1 MYAWLADKILENRK
15 WVLGFLLVIAA
26 ICGAAV
32 PFLGFD
38 FTPQQLFESTTD
50 ASEYRDKFAE
60 RFGREDNLMVIM
72 IEGGDVFKPTVLET
86 MRDVTLELRAVD
98 TISGADSVATFE
110 IPRSGDAPGTMSA
123 EPVLE
128 QPGPDG
134 EVGDITQARADKLRN
149 VALSEPLVASRLVS
163 ADGDL
168 GVVLAWLDR
177 DIQDAELIKGNVDE
191 VERILE
197 SHPLPDGYSYEIGGI
212 PGLRANIMESLK
224 TEQLTFLPITGLIFI
239 IVLSW
244 LFRRTSGVV
253 LPMGTVLLAVL
264 GTVAL
269 LVATDHSINIV
280 NNVLPSLIF
289 VIGISDSIHMLTRDA
304 EEIEAGKSRADAVK
318 ATIRHT
324 GLACLLTST
333 TTSVGF
339 FSLLAADTEI
349 LKDFGWQAGAGVMFA
364 YVGTLFFIPAALSY
378 LKPVKRRATAES
390 KDDEEPFLEGFLVHT
405 GERLLRH
412 PYIVIAGSLLFL
424 GGFVFMSTKVEI
436 DTTLLEVYEES
447 HPYYATTKTLEKELG
462 GFLPIEVSLEA
473 ESQDRFKDPETY
485 AKLQELQAFAQQQ
498 PAVISTQ
505 SFVDFH
511 QSARAAL
518 LGDPDE
524 RETMPESRAQ
534 IEQLHLLI
542 AGAPDEPVGTNKF
555 VTGDFKNARVLLR
568 VKDVGAKRQ
577 MKLGDK
583 LEDKLSELFPEGS
596 GVDYRLT
603 GDAYVASVALD
614 SFIRDLFYSLL
625 LAIVIIFGMM
635 TFVFR
640 SLKIGIIS
648 MLPNT
653 IPLVMTFGYMGWQGI
668 NLNTTTIIIFAI
680 SLGLAVDDTIHFLAR
695 FREELDRCETVRE
708 AILASYFGAG
718 RAILLTSVLLALGL
732 AVLLTSSFV
741 PTRQFGILTGITIF
755 GAVFADLILLP
766 SLLYLTYKEGDR
778 AEHVSG
784 SEL

>member
-15 WVLGFLLVIAA
+15 WILGILLVIAA
-26 ICGAAV
+26 LCGATV

-38 FTPQQLFESTTD
+38 FTPQQLFKSTSD
-50 ASEYRDKFAE
+50 ASEYRDNFAE

-72 IEGGDVFKPTVLET
+72 IEGEDVFKPEVLET
-86 MRDVTLELRAVD
+86 MREVTYDLRAVD

-110 IPRSGDAPGTMSA
+110 IPRSGDSPGTMSV

-128 QPGPDG
+128 RAGPDAPA
-134 EVGDITQARADKLRN
+134 GDITQARADKLRG
-149 VALSEPLVASRLVS
+149 VALSEPLVANRLVS
-163 ADGDL
+163 QDGDL
-168 GVVLAWLDR
+168 AVVLAWLDR
-177 DIQDAELIKGNVDE
+177 DIQDAKDIKRNVDE
-191 VERILE
+191 VERILGE
-197 SHPLPDGYSYEIGGI
+197 HPLPDGFAYEIGGI

-224 TEQLTFLPITGLIFI
+224 TEQLTFLPITGLVFI

-253 LPMGTVLLAVL
+253 LPMGTVVLAVL

-304 EEIEAGKSRADAVK
+304 EEIEAGKSRGEAIK

-349 LKDFGWQAGAGVMFA
+349 LQDFGWEAGAGVMFA
-364 YVGTLFFIPAALSY
+364 YIGTLFFIPAALSFM
-378 LKPVKRRATAES
+378 KPVKRRATSES
-390 KDDEEPFLEGFLVHT
+390 DASQEPMLEGILVHT
-405 GERLLRH
+405 GEKLLRH

-424 GGFVFMSTKVEI
+424 GGFVFMATEVEI

-447 HPYYATTKTLEKELG
+447 HPYYKTTKTLEQELG

-473 ESQDRFKDPETY
+473 QSRDRFKDPQTY
-485 AKLQELQAFAQQQ
+485 AKLRALQEFSEEQ

-518 LGDPDE
+518 LGDPEE
-524 RETMPESRAQ
+524 RQKMPDSRAQ
-534 IEQLHLLI
+534 VEQLHLLI

-555 VTGDFKNARVLLR
+555 VTSDFKNARVLLR
-568 VKDVGAKRQ
+568 VKDVGAKQQ
-577 MKLGDK
+577 MKLADR
-583 LEDKLSELFPEGS
+583 LEDRLAELFPDGS
-596 GVDYRLT
+596 GVAYRLT

-640 SLKIGIIS
+640 SVKIGLIS

-680 SLGLAVDDTIHFLAR
+680 SIGLAVDDTIHFLAR
-695 FREELDRCETVRE
+695 FREELDRRDTVRE

-718 RAILLTSVLLALGL
+718 RAILLTSVMLVLGL

-755 GAVFADLILLP
+755 GAVFADLVLLP
-766 SLLYLTYKEGDR
+766 SILYLVYGADDGPD
-778 AEHVSG
+778 HVRG

>member
-1 MYAWLADKILENRK
+1 MYAWLAQKILEYRT
-15 WVLGFLLVIAA
+15 WILGTILLVVLACAA
-26 ICGAAV
+26 TV

-38 FTPQQLFESTTD
+38 FTPQQLFQSTST
-50 ASEYRDKFAE
+50 AGEYRETFAE

-72 IEGGDVFKPTVLET
+72 VEGGDVFNPEVLET
-86 MRDVTLELRAVD
+86 MRSVTHELRGVD
-98 TISGADSVATFE
+98 TVDSADSVTTFE
-110 IPRSGDAPGTMSA
+110 IPRSGDSPGTMSV
-123 EPVLE
+123 EPVLD
-128 QPGPDG
+128 QPTADRQA
-134 EVGDITQARADKLRN
+134 GDITPEQADKLRD
-149 VALSEPLVASRLVS
+149 VALSEPLVAGRLVS
-163 ADGDL
+163 TDGEL

-177 DIQDAELIKGNVDE
+177 DIQDAKDIKNNVKT
-191 VERILE
+191 VESILDR
-197 SHPLPDGYSYEIGGI
+197 HPLPDGYNWEIGGI
-212 PGLRANIMESLK
+212 PGLRANIMDSLK
-224 TEQLTFLPITGLIFI
+224 TEQLTFLPVTGLIFI
-239 IVLSW
+239 IVLTW

-253 LPMGTVLLAVL
+253 LPMGTVLIAVL

-280 NNVLPSLIF
+280 NNVLPTLIF

-304 EEIEAGKSRADAVK
+304 EETEQGRDRDESVK
-318 ATIRHT
+318 ATVRHT

-349 LKDFGWQAGAGVMFA
+349 LQDFGWEAGAGVMFA
-364 YVGTLFFIPAALSY
+364 YIGTLFFLPAALSY
-378 LKPVKRRATAES
+378 LKPVKRRATADS
-390 KDDEEPFLEGFLVHT
+390 DEEDEPLLEGFMVHT

-412 PYIVIAGSLLFL
+412 PYMVITGSMVFL
-424 GGFVFMSTKVEI
+424 AGFVFMATKVEI

-447 HPYYATTKTLEKELG
+447 HPYYKTTKTLESELG

-473 ESQDRFKDPETY
+473 ESKDRFKDPETY
-485 AKLQELQAFAQQQ
+485 RKLRELQDFAEDQ
-498 PAVISTQ
+498 PEVISTQ

-524 RETMPESRAQ
+524 REKMPDSRAQ
-534 IEQLHLLI
+534 VEQLHLLI

-555 VTGDFKNARVLLR
+555 VTRDFKNARVLLR
-568 VKDVGAKRQ
+568 VEDVGAKAQ
-577 MKLGDK
+577 MKLADRLNEK
-583 LEDKLSELFPEGS
+583 MSELFPEGG
-596 GVDYRLT
+596 GVNYRLT

-625 LAIVIIFGMM
+625 VAIVIIFGMM
-635 TFVFR
+635 SVVFR
-640 SLKIGIIS
+640 SIKIGLIS

-653 IPLVMTFGYMGWQGI
+653 IPLVMTFGYMGWHGI

-695 FREELDRCETVRE
+695 FREELDRRDTVRD

-718 RAILLTSVLLALGL
+718 RAIMLTSVMLLLGL
-732 AVLLTSSFV
+732 AVLLTSDFV

-755 GAVFADLILLP
+755 GAIFGDLILLP
-766 SLLYLTYKEGDR
+766 SILYLLFRKDGNTESV
-778 AEHVSG
+778 EQ
-784 SEL
+784 SEA